1 MNIFNINAKKKKSL
15 RLCSWYPSNF
25 GCMLNSRLAKN
36 IFFFFW
42 KTKCGSGGAGQ
53 PATTSLNLGGEKSK
67 NQNEP
72 TPDIFKEKIEK
83 NDFLVNEK
91 FQFLPAALGKTKM

>member
-1 MNIFNINAKKKKSL
+1 
-15 RLCSWYPSNF
+15 
-25 GCMLNSRLAKN
+25 MLNSRLAKN
-36 IFFFFW
+36 IIFFFW

-53 PATTSLNLGGEKSK
+53 PATTSLNSGGGKSK

-83 NDFLVNEK
+83 RHYLMNDK
-91 FQFLPAALGKTKM
+91 FQFLQAAQGKTKM